1 MVCLLK
7 VRNPWD
13 DFVSVESVLPLPTA
27 LLEVMSV
34 ASNAP
39 ATLPTYV
46 IGHRNP
52 DADAICSAIAYSSYK
67 EARGDTG
74 YVAARCGNSN
84 ARIDT
89 ILRRFNQPL
98 PLYLSDVTPRV
109 RDVMV
114 SDVISVTE
122 NATCAEA
129 LELIDKNDV
138 RLLPVTTSE
147 RRVIGTVS
155 IFQLGGFFIPR
166 VKEAREMRKV
176 RTSLANLTRAL
187 GARVI
192 HAVRPDDCE
201 EMFIR
206 LGAMDVRSFWKISQD
221 EGIPSSQSIII
232 VGDRWD
238 IQQRSLQIGVRAIV
252 ISGNLPVDDE
262 VVAQAKARGVSVL
275 ISPHDSANTAWVI
288 RTASTLDGLID
299 RKFVSVTADLR
310 LGDLR
315 RKFSTANA
323 GAFIVLNDEGKLQGI
338 LTRTD
343 ILKPVKTRLVLV
355 DHNEL
360 TQAVPGAGEV
370 TITEII
376 DHHRLGALN
385 TQQPILFLNEPVG
398 STCTIVADLFRRE
411 GLAPSPSIAGI
422 MMSGIIAD
430 TLHLNSPTST
440 EKDAS
445 ILAWLGKIASVNSS
459 ALADSIFSSGSVI
472 LASTPDAVIRSD
484 FKIYDEGEVRFSVSQ
499 VEELG
504 FGNFW
509 NHARQIIDG
518 LEKVQI
524 EERLLFAALL
534 VTDINTQNSLL
545 LVKGDADFI
554 SRISY
559 PHVEK
564 DEIFDLPGIVSRK
577 KQLIPYLTSIL
588 KEMEGGAV
596 ATAPTRAGS
605 SQTEALSA

>member
-1 MVCLLK
+1 
-7 VRNPWD
+7 
-13 DFVSVESVLPLPTA
+13 
-27 LLEVMSV
+27 MSV
-34 ASNAP
+34 APNP
-39 ATLPTYV
+39 PVTNPTYV

-52 DADAICSAIAYSSYK
+52 DADAICSALAYTAYK
-67 EARGDTG
+67 EARGETG
-74 YVAARCGNSN
+74 FVAARCGNSN

-89 ILRRFNQPL
+89 ILKRFNQPL

-114 SDVISVTE
+114 SDVISVME

-138 RLLPVTTSE
+138 RLLPVITSE
-147 RRVIGTVS
+147 RRVIGTIS

-176 RTSLANLTRAL
+176 HTSLSNLTRAL

-262 VVAQAKARGVSVL
+262 VVAQARARGVSVL

-288 RTASTLDGLID
+288 RTASTLDRLVD
-299 RKFVSVTADLR
+299 RKYVSVTADLR
-310 LGDLR
+310 LADLR

-323 GAFIVLNDEGKLQGI
+323 GAFVVLNDEGKLQGI
-338 LTRTD
+338 LTRAD
-343 ILKPVKTRLVLV
+343 ILKPVRTRLVLV

-411 GLAPSPSIAGI
+411 NLTPSPSIAGI

-445 ILAWLGKIASVNSS
+445 ILSWLGRIAGVNSK

-472 LASTPDAVIRSD
+472 LASPPDVVIRSD
-484 FKIYDEGEVRFSVSQ
+484 FKIYDERDVRFSVSQ

-509 NHARQIIDG
+509 HHARQIIDALG
-518 LEKVQI
+518 KVQT
-524 EERLLFAALL
+524 EERLLFSALL

-554 SRISY
+554 SRINY

-577 KQLIPYLTSIL
+577 KQLIPYLSGIL
-588 KEMEGGAV
+588 KELQAGAGALEPGQAQSSAGGAIS
-596 ATAPTRAGS
+596 T
-605 SQTEALSA
+605 